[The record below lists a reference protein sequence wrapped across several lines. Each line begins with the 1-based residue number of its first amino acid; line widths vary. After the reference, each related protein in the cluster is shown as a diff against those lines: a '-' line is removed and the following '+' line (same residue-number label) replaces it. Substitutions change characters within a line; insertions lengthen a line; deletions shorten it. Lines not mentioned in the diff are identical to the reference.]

1 VVFFVWTVAL
11 EKILTHN
18 LRRRG
23 IVVVE
28 WCVMCKKHGESIDH
42 LLLYCDVAWVVWSYF
57 YILFGVEWVMPS
69 SVLDLLSGWGT
80 LLGRG
85 SAIRIWKQ
93 VLLCVLW
100 GLWRERNSKLFEDV
114 EVTVGALCRN
124 VLYCGCRHIARV
136 VCRLLSFYFYVR
148 LFPLIRGSFVYFLCT
163 RVLFNE
169 LLIIKKNVST
179 TIKESAVSI
188 LIMAYVM
195 LINKNTLDVYISII

>member
-163 RVLFNE
+163 RDAALCVL
-169 LLIIKKNVST
+169 
-179 TIKESAVSI
+179 
-188 LIMAYVM
+188 
-195 LINKNTLDVYISII
+195 